1 MSSLTQ
7 FIKTDIW
14 RIRLDEQPV
23 LKAMVLRQLRILILA
38 VRRFEKDRCLLQAS
52 ALTFYTLLSV
62 GPAAA
67 LALGIAKGF
76 GFQRL
81 VERLLYERFPGQE
94 ELLSKIIEYGYNFL
108 DSARGGVITG
118 IGVAFLF
125 WSVLKV
131 LNHIESSFNT
141 IWRIENPRS
150 LNRRITNYLA
160 FMLITPI
167 LLIMSS
173 SVPAFIAAY
182 VSEVM
187 SKLALTGTISSIIPT
202 AFKYVPYLLIL
213 ILYTLIYV
221 LIPNTRVKVRS
232 GVYAGIVASIC
243 FYMVQ
248 WGYIHFQIGIS
259 RYNAIYGSLAA
270 LPLLLIWLQLS
281 WVILLGGAEISY
293 ADQNVDIYEYEPD
306 YLQVSPR
313 YKRLLSLYIAHL
325 LVKRFTDGKPAAT
338 AEEISHELE
347 LPFRLTSD
355 ILTDMLEGGL
365 VSNTC
370 IDEDDE
376 SAFQPA
382 SDVNQWTLKYVI
394 DALEKRGIN
403 EMPIAQTESLN
414 RISENLEDLSN
425 EVGRSSANTRLMDL

>member
-1 MSSLTQ
+1 MSGLIH

-14 RIRLDEQPV
+14 RIRLDEQPI
-23 LKAMVLRQLRILILA
+23 LKAMVLRQLRIMILA
-38 VRRFEKDRCLLQAS
+38 VRRFKKDRCLLQAS
-52 ALTFYTLLSV
+52 SLTFYTLLSV

-94 ELLSKIIEYGYNFL
+94 EVLGKIIEYGYNFL
-108 DSARGGVITG
+108 DSARGGVIPG

-131 LNHIESSFNT
+131 LNHIETSFNT

-173 SVPAFIAAY
+173 SIPAFIAAY

-187 SKLALTGTISSIIPT
+187 SKLALTGTISGLIPT
-202 AFKYVPYLLIL
+202 AFKYVPYLLIFV
-213 ILYTLIYV
+213 LYTIIYV
-221 LIPNTRVKVRS
+221 LMPNTRVKIRS
-232 GVYAGIVASIC
+232 GVFAGIVASIC

-313 YKRLLSLYIAHL
+313 YKRLLTLHVAHL
-325 LVKRFTDGKPAAT
+325 LVKRFTDSHPAPT
-338 AEEISHELE
+338 AEQISHGLE

-355 ILTDMLEGGL
+355 ILTDLLESGL
-365 VSNTC
+365 ITNTC
-370 IDEDDE
+370 RDEDDE
-376 SAFQPA
+376 PAFQPA
-382 SDVNQWTLKYVI
+382 NDVSQWTLKYVI

-403 EMPIAQTESLN
+403 EMPVANTAALVNLSD
-414 RISENLEDLSN
+414 NLEALRVAAEQSP
-425 EVGRSSANTRLMDL
+425 ANKLLKDI

>member
-7 FIKTDIW
+7 FIKTGIW
-14 RIRLDEQPV
+14 RIRLDEQPL
-23 LKAMVLRQLRILILA
+23 LKAMVLRQLRIFLLA
-38 VRRFEKDRCLLQAS
+38 VRRFKKDRCLLQAS

-94 ELLSKIIEYGYNFL
+94 EVLKKIIEYGYNFL
-108 DSARGGVITG
+108 DSAKGGVITG

-141 IWRIENPRS
+141 IWRIDNPRS

-160 FMLITPI
+160 FMLITPV

-187 SKLALTGTISSIIPT
+187 SKLALTGTISSMVPA

-221 LIPNTRVKVRS
+221 LMPNTRVKVRS
-232 GVYAGIVASIC
+232 GVYAGIIASIC

-306 YLQVSPR
+306 YLQISPR
-313 YKRLLSLYIAHL
+313 YKRLLTLHVAHL
-325 LVKRFTDGKPAAT
+325 LVKRFTDGNPAAT

-355 ILTDMLEGGL
+355 ILTDLQESGL
-365 VSNTC
+365 ISNTC
-370 IDEDDE
+370 QDEEDE
-376 SAFQPA
+376 SAYQPA
-382 SDVNQWTLKYVI
+382 SDINQWTLKFVI
-394 DALEKRGIN
+394 DALDQRGIN
-403 EMPIAQTESLN
+403 EMPVAQTAALDNLSESLEAL
-414 RISENLEDLSN
+414 RTVSEQSPANIRLKDL
-425 EVGRSSANTRLMDL
+425 